1 MLNLASP
8 FFVIMK
14 IKHTILLAII
24 GLSFSLKAQT
34 DLRAMS
40 EFVNATR
47 DSFHIPSISMAVI
60 KGDEVIFQGSFGV
73 RSTEGDAQA
82 VDQNSLYAI
91 ASLSKAFTAASI
103 GMLVDEGK
111 LDWDDKVVDHLP
123 WFKMYDDY
131 VTQHMTVSD
140 LLCHRSGLITFDGD
154 LLWYG
159 TDYEREEIIKR
170 IQYREPTYE
179 FRTNFGYQNIMF
191 MTAGEVIEAASGMS
205 WDAFVKSR
213 ILDPLGMKNTTS
225 SHAEFAK
232 SNNIA
237 EPHINSVMINKLSY
251 DNSGATAALNSNVS
265 DMTKW
270 VQFWLN
276 DGIVNGDTLIS
287 AKALK
292 KIGTLHTPLNTGS
305 FDARNGVHF
314 KGYAQGWFVMDY
326 NGKKVMHHGGGLPG
340 YITKV
345 ALVPE
350 ENLGIVVLTNDMSS
364 VPEMMMYM
372 MIDWAMGKEDY
383 QKWPK
388 TFLDFKHRGEKAEEA
403 DKAARLATKAA
414 KPDVMKNKAYVGR
427 YRDAMYGDVVITEV
441 DGELIFSMEPSKAI
455 FTGKLSAWGDQ
466 QFRWDHKDTFL
477 TYGIIT
483 FEADGKSATGF
494 TIELPNY
501 DFHFDKLNFKR
512 VSE

>member
-1 MLNLASP
+1 MLILASP
-8 FFVIMK
+8 FFMIMK
-14 IKHTILLAII
+14 NRFLHLAIFFLISI
-24 GLSFSLKAQT
+24 GSSAQSNLGELSDFI
-34 DLRAMS
+34 
-40 EFVNATR
+40 NATR
-47 DSFHIPSISMAVI
+47 DSFNIPSISMAVV
-60 KGDEVIFQGSFGV
+60 KNGEVIYQGAFGV
-73 RSTEGDAQA
+73 KSTESEGSA
-82 VDQNSLYAI
+82 VDEHSLYAI

-111 LDWDDKVVDHLP
+111 LDWDDQVKDHLP
-123 WFKMYDDY
+123 WFEMHDPY
-131 VTQHMTVSD
+131 VSEHLTISD

-159 TDYEREEIIKR
+159 SDYEREEIVKR
-170 IQYREPTYE
+170 IRFREPTYE

-191 MTAGEVIEAASGMS
+191 MTAGEVIEAASGMT

-213 ILDPLGMKNTTS
+213 ILDPLGMSSTTS
-225 SHAEFAK
+225 SFDAFSKAE
-232 SNNIA
+232 NRA
-237 EPHINSVMINKLSY
+237 EPHINSVLIDKLSY
-251 DNSGATAALNSNVS
+251 DNSGATAALNSSVA

-270 VQFWLN
+270 LQFWLN
-276 DGIVNGDTLIS
+276 EGIVGNDTLLS
-287 AKALK
+287 ASSLR

-350 ENLGIVVLTNDMSS
+350 EELGIVCLTNDMSS

-383 QKWPK
+383 QKWPA
-388 TFLDFKHRGEKAEEA
+388 TFLEFKHKGEKREEA
-403 DKAARLATKAA
+403 GKAERLATKSE
-414 KPDVMKNKAYVGR
+414 KPTVFKNKAYVGT
-427 YRDAMYGDVVITEV
+427 YRDEMYGDVIIKEENGVLQFI
-441 DGELIFSMEPSKAI
+441 MEPSKKI
-455 FTGKLSAWGDQ
+455 FTGALSPWGDQ
-466 QFRWDHKDTFL
+466 AFRWDHKDPFL

-483 FEADGKSATGF
+483 FETEGKAVNGF
-494 TIELPNY
+494 TIDLPNY
-501 DFHFDKLNFKR
+501 DFHFDKLLFKR